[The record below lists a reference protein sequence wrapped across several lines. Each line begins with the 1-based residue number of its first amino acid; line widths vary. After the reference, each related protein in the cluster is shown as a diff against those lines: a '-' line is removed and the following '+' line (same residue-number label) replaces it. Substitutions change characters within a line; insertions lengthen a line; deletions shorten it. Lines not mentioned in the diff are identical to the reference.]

1 MRNLSFKCTEENLR
15 EHFAQFGPLVDLNVL
30 KRSDGKLVGCAFVQY
45 EKVTQAAKAI
55 SHCSGKDLHGRTVYV
70 DFAVNKKEHDRHE
83 RSNKNKPKA
92 TAATGAAAAA
102 PPTTVERNPEDESDD
117 DDADGQQSIKSEQE
131 SDVDEDDAD
140 EDDADEDD
148 VDDKTDIKPRIKS
161 EDGDSDTDSL
171 PAKRKQSGKDVL
183 AEGCT
188 VFIRNIPFDAT
199 ERDFAQCARQFG
211 HIHYARITM
220 DAKSGHS
227 KGTGF
232 VKFRTPESA
241 DMCLQAGTEF
251 RLFDQVLDPMPFCTK
266 DAIAKRNAEKT
277 TKTAADSRNLY
288 LRKEGMITA
297 GSPAAEGVSTGDMAK
312 RLQLE
317 RTMSQMLDDLTK
329 FVSRERL
336 IVHNIPGTYDSAKL
350 ATAVR
355 QHAKVKPKNCR
366 VQRENHPSVG
376 HPQGAS
382 KGFGFVEFEKHE
394 DALLCLRRLNN
405 NPAVFGKNNVS
416 IGSDFDLLLGL
427 YSIPSWSRTIMNLG
441 LRSI

>member
-15 EHFAQFGPLVDLNVL
+15 EHFVQFGPLVELNVL

-55 SHCSGKDLHGRTVYV
+55 AQCNGKDLHGRPVYV
-70 DFAVNKKEHDRHE
+70 DYAVNKKEYDRHE
-83 RSNKNKPKA
+83 RAKKQKPKA
-92 TAATGAAAAA
+92 AAVV
-102 PPTTVERNPEDESDD
+102 PQRNPEDESDD
-117 DDADGQQSIKSEQE
+117 DDAADQQSIKSEQE
-131 SDVDEDDAD
+131 SVVDEDGDSD
-140 EDDADEDD
+140 EDGDD
-148 VDDKTDIKPRIKS
+148 DDKTDIKPLIKS
-161 EDGDSDTDSL
+161 EDDGSDSDTGSL
-171 PAKRKQSGKDVL
+171 PEKRKQTSKDVL

-199 ERDFAQCARQFG
+199 ERDFADCARQFG

-220 DAKSGHS
+220 DPKSGHS

-232 VKFRTPESA
+232 VKFRARESA

-251 RLFDQVLDPMPFCTK
+251 RLFDQVLDPMAFCTK
-266 DAIAKRNAEKT
+266 DAIAKRHSEAT
-277 TKTAADSRNLY
+277 AKTAADSRNLY

-329 FVSRERL
+329 FVSRDRL
-336 IVHNIPGTYDSAKL
+336 IVHNIPATYDSAKL
-350 ATAVR
+350 GTAVR
-355 QHAKVKPKNCR
+355 QHSKLKPKNCR

-416 IGSDFDLLLGL
+416 MSDEDMELSQQFM
-427 YSIPSWSRTIMNLG
+427 SIIVT
-441 LRSI
+441 